1 MGDHQE
7 SVPIGFSE
15 ATHSM
20 CEQCGD
26 WFHDGELDFDIRR
39 HAHPTLSE
47 VVKEYIEDL
56 VVCFKCKV
64 IMISDPY
71 PFPESFVADLE
82 EQHDGKRRREDE
94 EYVTPH
100 KRPRKQ

>member
-1 MGDHQE
+1 MGDLEE

-15 ATHSM
+15 DTHSQ
-20 CEQCGD
+20 CEQCGLY
-26 WFHDGELDFDIRR
+26 FHDGELQFDVRR
-39 HAHPTLSE
+39 HAHPLLSE

-64 IMISDPY
+64 IMISQED

-82 EQHDGKRRREDE
+82 EQNDGKRRREDE
-94 EYVTPH
+94 EYATPN